1 MTGARFTASWQA
13 HRGYLVDLAY
23 RMLGDVG
30 AAEDVVQEAFTRL
43 AGAGESIVDERGWLT
58 VVTSRL
64 CLDQIRSARVRHESP
79 QDTALLE
86 GATPVAT
93 TRPVDPA
100 DRITLDDQVRSALS
114 VVLARLGPDERVVF
128 VLHDV
133 FAIPFDSI
141 AETLGRPVATCRQ
154 LARRAR
160 GKIIDSAGNASLP
173 VPFAEHRVV
182 TEKFITACTNGDLDG
197 LVSVLHPDV
206 WGQADFGPDAPLPT
220 QTNHGADRVANGL
233 MSFYH
238 AQGAVLVT
246 DPGGD
251 SLALLAFIKGKR
263 FAALQLTVEGGLI
276 VAIQVRVDLS
286 AFPGGRLLRRD
297 Q

>member
-43 AGAGESIVDERGWLT
+43 AGAGEDIVDERGWLT

-64 CLDQIRSARVRHESP
+64 CLDQIRSARARHEHP
-79 QDTALLE
+79 GDTALLE
-86 GATPVAT
+86 HATPVAT
-93 TRPVDPA
+93 RRPVDPA
-100 DRITLDDQVRSALS
+100 DRITLDDQVRSALA

-133 FAIPFDSI
+133 FAVPFDAI
-141 AETLGRPVATCRQ
+141 AETVGRPVATCRQ

-160 GKIIDSAGNASLP
+160 GKISQSTEGDAP
-173 VPFAEHRVV
+173 VPFAEHRII

-206 WGQADFGPDAPLPT
+206 WGRASFGPDSSAEP
-220 QTNHGADRVANGL
+220 QTNHGVDRVASSL
-233 MSFYH
+233 MFYYH

-251 SLALLAFIKGKR
+251 ALALLGFIDRKQ
-263 FAALQLTVEGGLI
+263 FATIQLTVVGGLI
-276 VAIQVRVDLS
+276 VSIDVHIDLS
-286 AFPGGRLLRRD
+286 AFPGLR
-297 Q
+297 